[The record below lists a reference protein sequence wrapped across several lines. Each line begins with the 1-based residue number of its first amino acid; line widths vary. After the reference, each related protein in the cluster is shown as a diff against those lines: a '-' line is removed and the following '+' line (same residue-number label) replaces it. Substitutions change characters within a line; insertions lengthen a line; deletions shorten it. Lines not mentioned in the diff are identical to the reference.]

1 MADKVPV
8 KATFSGTDVNGLAEF
23 TTSDT
28 VGVAQGGT
36 GATTAAAARSNLGV
50 SGIFNY
56 DAQGTMK
63 TIVVTVGSKT
73 SGHPN

>member
-36 GATTAAAARSNLGV
+36 GATTASGALTNLG
-50 SGIFNY
+50 IN
-56 DAQGTMK
+56 ATAAELNK
-63 TIVVTVGSKT
+63 
-73 SGHPN
+73 